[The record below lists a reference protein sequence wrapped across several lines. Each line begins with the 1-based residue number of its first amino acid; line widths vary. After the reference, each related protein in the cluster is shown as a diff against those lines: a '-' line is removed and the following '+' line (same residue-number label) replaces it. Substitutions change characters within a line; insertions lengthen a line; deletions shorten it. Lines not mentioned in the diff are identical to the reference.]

1 MPNDKAVKKKIKYF
15 DYTLLFVII
24 FLLSFGLVMLYSSSS
39 YAGMVYYDDAM
50 YYLKRQGFF
59 MGAGFIGMMIVSFFS
74 TKFIKALSPWG
85 FIGAVVLCYAV
96 LFIGTEH
103 GGSRRWLEIGPVSF
117 QPSEL
122 LKLAVIIYFAAIVSE
137 IPKGI
142 NNIKILAKLVLL
154 LMVACA
160 PVAATN
166 TSTAIIIAGIGFSI
180 LFVAS
185 KKWWHYILL
194 GVGGVAVFALSIMAT
209 GYRSERIQIWQHPE
223 DFDKGYQTLQG
234 LYAIGSG
241 GTFGKGLGNS
251 MQKLG
256 SIPDAQNDM
265 IFSIICEELGLF
277 GAICVILLYGLMI
290 YRFLHLA
297 VNAKDLF
304 GSLIMVGIF
313 THISLQVFINI
324 AVVTNFIPNTGATL
338 PFISYGGTALLILMA
353 EMGVALA
360 VSRSITLSPG
370 DYAKRE

>member
-1 MPNDKAVKKKIKYF
+1 MANDKTGKKKIKYF

-50 YYLKRQGFF
+50 YYLKRQGVF
-59 MGAGFIGMMIVSFFS
+59 MAAGFIGMMIVSFFS
-74 TKFIKALSPWG
+74 TKLIKALSPWG
-85 FIGAVVLCYAV
+85 FIGSVLLCYAV
-96 LFIGTEH
+96 LFVGTEH
-103 GGSRRWLEIGPVSF
+103 GGSRRWLEIGPLSF

-122 LKLAVIIYFAAIVSE
+122 LKFAVIIYFAAIVSA

-142 NNIKILAKLVLL
+142 NNFKILLKLVVLL
-154 LMVACA
+154 VVACA
-160 PVAATN
+160 PVAVTN
-166 TSTAIIIAGIGFSI
+166 TSTAIIIAGIAVSI

-185 KKWWHYILL
+185 KKWWHYIVL
-194 GVGGVAVFALSIMAT
+194 GAGGIAVFALSIFAT

-304 GSLIMVGIF
+304 GSLIMAGIF